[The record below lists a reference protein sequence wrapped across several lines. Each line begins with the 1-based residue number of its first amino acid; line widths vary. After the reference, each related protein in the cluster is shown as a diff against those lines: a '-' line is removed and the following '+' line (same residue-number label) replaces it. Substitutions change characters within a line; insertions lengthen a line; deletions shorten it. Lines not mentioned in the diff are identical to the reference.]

1 MPAAKGWLC
10 LPVLDAARRE
20 LALGDSP
27 VLDAAR
33 RELALGQ
40 HVVEQEVEQRGDAAA
55 VEENAQL
62 VARRRAA

>member
-1 MPAAKGWLC
+1 MGLQRKGGLALFNRLGVQS
-10 LPVLDAARRE
+10 LPVLDAARRQ
-20 LALGDSP
+20 LALG
-27 VLDAAR
+27 
-33 RELALGQ
+33 E

>member
-33 RELALGQ
+33 RELALGE
-40 HVVEQEVEQRGDAAA
+40 HVVKQEVEQRGHAAA
-55 VEENAQL
+55 VEQHA
-62 VARRRAA
+62 